1 MEDIFFYHAG
11 SQTFLSKYF
20 TPTNSNGYH
29 ASVGS
34 AFSGD
39 ARPFSHKNTLQ
50 RTGKIND
57 AANMC

>member
-1 MEDIFFYHAG
+1 MKTFHHYAG

-20 TPTNSNGYH
+20 TPTSSNGFH
-29 ASVGS
+29 TSVGS